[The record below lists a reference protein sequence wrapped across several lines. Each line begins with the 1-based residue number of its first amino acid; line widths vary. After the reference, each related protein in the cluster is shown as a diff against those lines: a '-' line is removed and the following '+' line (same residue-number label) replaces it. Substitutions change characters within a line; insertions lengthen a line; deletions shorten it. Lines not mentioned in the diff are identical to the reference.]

1 MQKKS
6 IGYFGGTDSSILT
19 SLMCDGH
26 DTCPVSNGYD
36 NHGRCVRL
44 INEVQRYDLL
54 IGYMH
59 KVFAPDSMNPK
70 DPSYQDIFHV
80 CHTHRV
86 PLLLLVPAEL
96 SIRARRK
103 RRARK
108 ALVCAHTEEERS
120 HRHAVESERWTDR
133 DRF

>member
-96 SIRARRK
+96 HAKARDLFDEVPK
-103 RRARK
+103 IVQFVDPGDVITVANK
-108 ALVCAHTEEERS
+108 ILAA
-120 HRHAVESERWTDR
+120 SE
-133 DRF
+133 

>member
-6 IGYFGGTDSSILT
+6 IGYFGGTDPAILV

-26 DTCPVSNGYD
+26 DTSPVSNGYD

-59 KVFAPDSMNPK
+59 KVFAPDSE
-70 DPSYQDIFHV
+70 DLSEGSYQDIFHV
-80 CHTHRV
+80 CQTHRV

-96 SIRARRK
+96 HAKARELFDYVPK
-103 RRARK
+103 IVQFVDPSEVLTVANK
-108 ALVCAHTEEERS
+108 ILAATE
-120 HRHAVESERWTDR
+120 
-133 DRF
+133 

>member
-6 IGYFGGTDSSILT
+6 IGYFGGTDPAILT

-26 DTCPVSNGYD
+26 DTSPVSNGYD

-70 DPSYQDIFHV
+70 DASYHDIFHV

-96 SIRARRK
+96 HGKARELFDEVPK
-103 RRARK
+103 IVQFVDPGDVLTVANK
-108 ALVCAHTEEERS
+108 ILAA
-120 HRHAVESERWTDR
+120 SE
-133 DRF
+133 